1 MNQSEYNIQYMKK
14 ALSLARGVKGN
25 TSPNP
30 AVGAVILK
38 DDHVIAQGAT
48 QKAGQ
53 DHAEVVALKKAGD
66 LSAESVLYVTLEPCC
81 FFGRTPPCTDLII
94 QKKVKKVFIGTLDP
108 NPKVNGQGVAKLREA
123 GIEVEYGF
131 LEKEIN
137 QVNEDFIHFIKT
149 NQPYCIAK
157 YAMTLD
163 GKIATRT
170 GDSQWISNEKS
181 REKVQHLRNQVDGIM
196 VGVNTVIQDNPRLT
210 VRLNDKHKDP
220 VRIVMD
226 SNGRTPLNSN
236 VLQDKYDTI
245 LLMKKVPQS
254 PAKQRDELIEIC
266 QEKGKKILT
275 EDSDTPKISLS
286 NAFKQLVNENITS
299 ILLEGGGELLSS
311 ALKEKVI
318 NKVICFIGSKVV
330 LGSDG
335 IFPFGGSGFE
345 KMGDA
350 YQVSYVTAEVLDN
363 DVMITGYINYDC

>member
-1 MNQSEYNIQYMKK
+1 MNQSGYNIQYMRK
-14 ALSLARGVKGN
+14 ALSLAREVKGN

-30 AVGAVILK
+30 AVGAVIVK
-38 DDHVIAQGAT
+38 NDHIIAKGTT
-48 QKAGQ
+48 QKAGD

-66 LSAESVLYVTLEPCC
+66 LSAGSLLYVTLEPCC

-94 QKKVKKVFIGTLDP
+94 KKKIKKVFIGTLDP
-108 NPKVNGQGVAKLREA
+108 NPKVNGQGVTKLKEA

-137 QVNEDFIHFIKT
+137 EVNEDFIYFIKT
-149 NQPYCIAK
+149 NRPYCIAK

-163 GKIATRT
+163 GKIATHM

-181 REKVQHLRNQVDGIM
+181 RDRVQHLRNQVDGIM
-196 VGVNTVIQDNPRLT
+196 VGVNTVIHDNPRLT

-226 SNGRTPLNSN
+226 SNGRTPLDSN
-236 VLQDKYDTI
+236 VLQDEYDTI
-245 LLMKKVPQS
+245 FVMKKTPQA
-254 PAKQRDELIEIC
+254 PAKQRDELIQIC
-266 QEKGKKILT
+266 QAKGKKVLT
-275 EDSDTPKISLS
+275 EESDTPRISLS
-286 NAFKQLVNENITS
+286 KAFKQLVNENITS

-311 ALKEKVI
+311 ALREKVI
-318 NKVICFIGSKVV
+318 NKVICFIGPKIV

-335 IFPFGGSGFE
+335 IFPFGGLGLE

-350 YQVSYVTAEVLDN
+350 YQVSHITAEVIEN
-363 DVMITGYINYDC
+363 DVIITGYINYDC